1 MLIKCPT
8 NPFLYTSQQLGVIK
22 ISQQRK
28 QLKKTEVSISR
39 ENSVKSLAIWA
50 IVVLWILQLFL
61 MDSPSLATFAKFCE
75 KIKIHSFPKPTEHVQ
90 LKITNSCNKCLAD
103 KITHWIWKQFCIR
116 EKNPKQIFK
125 RMKHFFLM
133 ILSKNKSDNYINRL
147 ANLLVFVYYYTSL

>member
-8 NPFLYTSQQLGVIK
+8 NPFLYISQQLGVIK

-28 QLKKTEVSISR
+28 QLKKIEVSISR
-39 ENSVKSLAIWA
+39 ENSAKSLAIWA

-103 KITHWIWKQFCIR
+103 KITHWILLWKQFCIR
-116 EKNPKQIFK
+116 EKNLKQIFK
-125 RMKHFFLM
+125 RMKHWQYFFFND
-133 ILSKNKSDNYINRL
+133 SQQEYIRQL
-147 ANLLVFVYYYTSL
+147 YQQTC